1 MSKVEDMSV
10 WEFNWVVPMG
20 VRSAKHS
27 LHSQSRLL
35 RITKIKK
42 LLKGRND

>member
-20 VRSAKHS
+20 VR
-27 LHSQSRLL
+27 RLL
-35 RITKIKK
+35 RIKKIEK

>member
-10 WEFNWVVPMG
+10 WGFNWRVPMG
-20 VRSAKHS
+20 VR
-27 LHSQSRLL
+27 RLL

-42 LLKGRND
+42 LYGRLE